1 MHGVYGKRA
10 DHTNHPN
17 IMNINLHPLTRALEE
32 HAFLLSNNTHMLQ
45 EIHRELYEL
54 KELLR
59 SQQTTTTQTTS
70 NLIKPRNENGNDLPT
85 GHTNSFGPR

>member
-1 MHGVYGKRA
+1 
-10 DHTNHPN
+10 
-17 IMNINLHPLTRALEE
+17 MNINLHPLTRALEE
-32 HAFLLSNNTHMLQ
+32 HAFNLSNNTHMLQ
-45 EIHRELYEL
+45 EIRRELYEL

-59 SQQTTTTQTTS
+59 SQHTTIQTAS